1 MFWFTASFRSR
12 WCIVEGGYVWF
23 DIGAEFLGS
32 VSHVEGHGLDGGVV
46 GEVIVGGGAVGVD
59 YLGERG
65 ESDEE
70 EKEEGGG
77 LLRAVAGVVLCHRD
91 SSSLVAVYCIIV
103 VVLPWLCRCSI
114 MGCKK

>member
-1 MFWFTASFRSR
+1 M

-23 DIGAEFLGS
+23 DIGAEFLGA

-114 MGCKK
+114 MGCKKYLVCRCSYF

>member
-1 MFWFTASFRSR
+1 MFWVAASFRSR

-23 DIGAEFLGS
+23 DIGAEFLGA

-70 EKEEGGG
+70 EKEEGG
-77 LLRAVAGVVLCHRD
+77 LSAVAIVVLCHRD
-91 SSSLVAVYCIIV
+91 
-103 VVLPWLCRCSI
+103 
-114 MGCKK
+114 